1 MRELAKIAP
10 VPQESRRSP
19 VELSG
24 WQPRCLSGLG
34 DGCWVDLSSQLPLKF
49 YQSMSPQIL
58 LMFDPIGLRILQSIY
73 GSINLF
79 VHKPSHLSDVLRS
92 NCKFYYKFHH
102 ISHGRGQV
110 PSTSNRIPSSIV
122 MSRDWTDIL
131 STPPI

>member
-1 MRELAKIAP
+1 MRELAKNCSCATRIAA
-10 VPQESRRSP
+10 
-19 VELSG
+19 
-24 WQPRCLSGLG
+24 QPRGAIGVATAMSGLG

-58 LMFDPIGLRILQSIY
+58 LMFDRIGLRILRSIY

-92 NCKFYYKFHH
+92 NCKFYYKIHH

-110 PSTSNRIPSSIV
+110 PSTSNLIPSSIV